1 MNEVTQWINNFL
13 NYGIGNFKVLT
24 LLETVLLVIICLIA
38 IKIIMKIVTRAIEKT
53 DLEKGVHTFVKSA
66 VKIVLGFLAV
76 LIVADKLGIDVTSLI
91 AMLSVAGLAVSLAIQ
106 DSLSNLASGLVIL
119 VTKPFKS
126 GDYVE
131 AGSMGGTIREIGL
144 FYTKL
149 VTPDNKDISVP
160 NSQVASSIITNYSS
174 EKTRRV
180 ELKFEADYECKVED
194 VKAAI
199 SKVVKANEMVLKD
212 PAPFI
217 KVSAYKESSIEYVV
231 RVWTNN
237 ADYWTV
243 YFDLMEEVKK
253 SFDKNKIVMT
263 YNHLNVHLMNK

>member
-1 MNEVTQWINNFL
+1 V
-13 NYGIGNFKVLT
+13 
-24 LLETVLLVIICLIA
+24 
-38 IKIIMKIVTRAIEKT
+38 
-53 DLEKGVHTFVKSA
+53 
-66 VKIVLGFLAV
+66 
-76 LIVADKLGIDVTSLI
+76 
-91 AMLSVAGLAVSLAIQ
+91 
-106 DSLSNLASGLVIL
+106 
-119 VTKPFKS
+119 
-126 GDYVE
+126 
-131 AGSMGGTIREIGL
+131 
-144 FYTKL
+144 
-149 VTPDNKDISVP
+149 
-160 NSQVASSIITNYSS
+160 ITNYSS

-231 RVWTNN
+231 RVWTSN

-253 SFDKNKIVMT
+253 SFDKNKIAMT